1 MEKTRS
7 YEKRRDYD
15 AVLAVKAA
23 PTCVGSDGF
32 EWASMNIVLRHILE
46 AVPGGKSPPVKMH
59 IPNSGVI
66 LSHASMLMKRVHT
79 MNMESDVKAICLRLL
94 LLTQCLRD
102 SLFF

>member
-1 MEKTRS
+1 MSVFENTS
-7 YEKRRDYD
+7 YSSWLMDTVVPEGMR
-15 AVLAVKAA
+15 
-23 PTCVGSDGF
+23 
-32 EWASMNIVLRHILE
+32 E
-46 AVPGGKSPPVKMH
+46 VPGGKSPPVKMH

>member
-1 MEKTRS
+1 M
-7 YEKRRDYD
+7 
-15 AVLAVKAA
+15 
-23 PTCVGSDGF
+23 GG
-32 EWASMNIVLRHILE
+32 W
-46 AVPGGKSPPVKMH
+46 VPGGKSPPVKMH